1 MSWIVSGLI
10 DKFGGKSDM
19 VGKRIKF
26 GGWVKKSVELLT
38 RVGKK
43 VVHQDQKENPEETDA
58 RE

>member
-26 GGWVKKSVELLT
+26 GGWVKSVELLT

-43 VVHQDQKENPEETDA
+43 VVHQDQREPEETDA